1 MRFIVLILLAGMF
14 SMVMAAEVIV
24 GPADGPASSYP
35 FCGS

>member
-1 MRFIVLILLAGMF
+1 MKYIAMLLLAGMV
-14 SMVMAAEVIV
+14 SQVVAADVII

>member
-1 MRFIVLILLAGMF
+1 MKYLLLLAMAGMI
-14 SMVMAAEVIV
+14 SPASAADLVI

>member
-1 MRFIVLILLAGMF
+1 MKYILLLPLAGILTLVL
-14 SMVMAAEVIV
+14 SADIIV

>member
-1 MRFIVLILLAGMF
+1 MFKLSLVLLAGISF
-14 SMVMAAEVIV
+14 VSIAADIVI

>member
-1 MRFIVLILLAGMF
+1 MKLLLLAVLGVLG
-14 SMVMAAEVIV
+14 SYAAADDVII

>member
-1 MRFIVLILLAGMF
+1 MKCIVLLALAGMVPF
-14 SMVMAAEVIV
+14 AAADDLVI

>member
-1 MRFIVLILLAGMF
+1 MPRFLLLI
-14 SMVMAAEVIV
+14 AALSFASSAADVII